1 MNDQYPHVSF
11 DDKIKQL
18 NLREYQ
24 HKFTKEQIDIYYN
37 VHMLTEI
44 KKHNTSVI
52 LNIINKDILEV
63 LNNDTITDI
72 RQFKITRDELAKI
85 DGAKVVNDNWD
96 DLKKIGMKK
105 TYHLFFNRKK
115 QIKLYAMTVIKGLFK
130 YIGFELKRRP
140 KVTVDKITNIK
151 EYTYYYK
158 PYELENN
165 QN

>member
-44 KKHNTSVI
+44 KKHNTNII

-63 LNNDTITDI
+63 LNNDTIADI

-105 TYHLFFNRKK
+105 KDLHFSRKN
-115 QIKLYAMTVIKGLFK
+115 QIKMFSLTIIKGLLK
-130 YIGFELKRRP
+130 YIGMKLTYCQQIK
-140 KVTVDKITNIK
+140 TNKITKIK
-151 EYTYYYK
+151 EQTYYYK
-158 PYELENN
+158 VTES
-165 QN
+165 